1 MRPSNGAPGDAARDP
16 RRTYGRRRTIG
27 FALSI
32 AWLALVV
39 AGCSDAPR
47 SASAPEPTS
56 LVNVFAGT
64 KAAAQDFGTG
74 GGAGNT
80 YPGAVVP
87 FGMLQWSPDTVPGKV
102 NAPGGYARDDTVLRG
117 FSLTHV
123 SGAGCAIHQDV
134 PLLPTVEPVTG
145 SPAVAD
151 SYLIE
156 PRYLPS
162 FDHAHEEAEPG
173 FYGVTL
179 DPETERA
186 TTVELSATTRT
197 GIGRIVF
204 PATETASVL
213 FNAGG
218 SAMANGNVAFVIDP
232 EAREVSGSVESGQFC
247 YHRNRYVLHFVA
259 QFDRPFAS
267 HGTWQGETLSPGSA
281 ASSDTF
287 RGDFPCPFQLR
298 PLGQAPKSP
307 THSCGAQ
314 AGAYVTFDARDRREV
329 RVRVAVSYVG
339 VDAARD
345 NLRREQGDG
354 FDVEGVRRA
363 AHEAW
368 VDALGRVAIRGGEDA
383 DRRTFYTMLYHALLA
398 PTSFSDADGRYFGMD
413 GAVHDA
419 GGRIRYTTFSG
430 WDVYRSQIPLLAMLF
445 PERASDM
452 MESLVANARESGW
465 LPRWSVAAGQTD
477 VMVGDPAAAMLAGAA
492 AFGARDFDQRAALAA
507 MIKGASQE
515 GRSPNADYVERQG
528 LSGYLAHGYVPHDGT
543 AGSSGQNTSIFGDTA
558 QVWGSAAT
566 TLEYGIADFALAA
579 FAAALDDTATCRAAA
594 ARAGAWSL
602 LVDPETR
609 FVRPRFADGSYLTPF
624 DPASGEGF
632 AEGNAAQYT
641 WMVPHDVAGLAAAL
655 GGADAARGRLDDFFS
670 TLDAGPAAPY
680 AFLGNEPGWI
690 SPYLYDW
697 LGAPARTQDVVR
709 RAILQLFSAEA
720 DGYVGNDDLG
730 QMSAWYVF
738 GALGFHPATPGSDV
752 VVLASP
758 LFPEA
763 MLRLGD
769 RTLTIAGE
777 GASRERPF
785 VSGVT
790 LDGAALARPWLRWS
804 ELGTASRIGFVLS
817 DRPSEWG
824 SAHDA
829 APPSY
834 GADGTDVCAAR

>member
-1 MRPSNGAPGDAARDP
+1 MRAKAELRATGTRAH
-16 RRTYGRRRTIG
+16 GRPVRHWTVG
-27 FALSI
+27 CALSI
-32 AWLALVV
+32 AYLAIAV
-39 AGCSDAPR
+39 AGCGDAP
-47 SASAPEPTS
+47 SSVAAPDPAS

-64 KAAAQDFGTG
+64 KAAAPDYGTG

-102 NAPGGYARDDTVLRG
+102 NAPGGYAWDDTVLRG

-134 PLLPTVEPVTG
+134 PLLPTVEPVTV
-145 SPAVAD
+145 SPAIAGTF
-151 SYLIE
+151 LIE

-179 DPETERA
+179 DPGTERA
-186 TTVELSATTRT
+186 TTVELSTTTRT

-204 PATETASVL
+204 PSTETASVL

-218 SAMANGNVAFVIDP
+218 SAMANGNAAFVIDP
-232 EAREVSGSVESGQFC
+232 DAREVSGSVESGQFC
-247 YHRNRYVLHFVA
+247 YHRNRYLLHFVA
-259 QFDRPFAS
+259 RFDRPFATQ
-267 HGTWQGETLSPGSA
+267 GTWQGETL
-281 ASSDTF
+281 ASGATTASGTF
-287 RGDFPCPFQLR
+287 SGGFPCPFQLR
-298 PLGQAPKSP
+298 PLGQAPNSP
-307 THSCGAQ
+307 TYSCGAQ
-314 AGAYVTFDARDRREV
+314 AGAYVTFDARERQEV
-329 RVRVAVSYVG
+329 RVRVAVSYVS
-339 VDAARD
+339 VDAARE
-345 NLRREQGDG
+345 NLRREQGDD
-354 FDVEGVRRA
+354 FDLDGVRRA

-368 VDALGRVAIRGGEDA
+368 VDALGRIAIRGGEDA

-398 PTSFSDADGRYFGMD
+398 PTSFSDADGRYLGMD
-413 GAVHDA
+413 GIVHEA
-419 GGRIRYTTFSG
+419 GGRTRYTTFSG

-465 LPRWSVAAGQTD
+465 LPRWSVAAGHTD
-477 VMVGDPAAAMLAGAA
+477 VMVGDPADAMLAGAY
-492 AFGARDFDQRAALAA
+492 AFGARDFDRGGALAA
-507 MIKGASQE
+507 MIKGATQE

-528 LSGYLAHGYVPHDGT
+528 LAGYLAHGYVPYDGS
-543 AGSSGQNTSIFGDTA
+543 AGSTGQNTSMFGDTA

-579 FAAALDDTATCRAAA
+579 FAAGQGDRATCRAAA
-594 ARAGAWSL
+594 TRAGGWSL
-602 LVDPETR
+602 LLDPETR

-632 AEGNAAQYT
+632 AEGNSAQYT

-655 GGADAARGRLDDFFS
+655 GGQDAARARLDDFFT

-690 SPYLYDW
+690 SPYLYAW

-709 RAILQLFSAEA
+709 RAILALFSADA

-738 GALGFHPATPGSDV
+738 GALGFHPAAPGTDV

-763 MLRLGD
+763 VLRLGD
-769 RTLTIAGE
+769 RTLTITGE
-777 GASRERPF
+777 GASRERPY
-785 VSGVT
+785 VSGAT

-804 ELGTASRIGFVLS
+804 ELGASSRLGFVLA

-824 SAHDA
+824 TARDA

-834 GADGTDVCAAR
+834 GPGGADVCATR